1 MKLKSPLIIMCNVWC
16 LCSQGDIAEQ
26 EGDSQSQGSTTWL
39 VDPKESKRTISTKY
53 ETTIFWA
60 DPSSSWPG
68 LTLLP
73 SLLLC
78 AFSLWLS
85 PLEAPPPTSPSF
97 LSCHHLCLHLKTT
110 RCAAAN
116 QQPLACSCSP
126 LPHTLLQSAD
136 FINPLPAASPHSS
149 SLLLTSYP
157 PCVLLFLLLSH
168 YRFSVIRRFSWCFSC
183 SARRRPLWGFTL
195 IFRLQVLEKMW
206 LATPKSGP
214 LHTSCNWEDIFT
226 VEN

>member
-1 MKLKSPLIIMCNVWC
+1 MCNVWC

-110 RCAAAN
+110 RSAAAN
-116 QQPLACSCSP
+116 QQPLACSLFSTST
-126 LPHTLLQSAD
+126 H
-136 FINPLPAASPHSS
+136 FIATGRLYQPSS
-149 SLLLTSYP
+149 SCQPSLFQPASHLLPTLCTFLLAVISLS
-157 PCVLLFLLLSH
+157 VFSDKTFFLMLFLL
-168 YRFSVIRRFSWCFSC
+168 C
-183 SARRRPLWGFTL
+183 
-195 IFRLQVLEKMW
+195 
-206 LATPKSGP
+206 
-214 LHTSCNWEDIFT
+214 
-226 VEN
+226 